1 MITDTEGGWTAEGGS
16 RVAADA
22 LIKIL
27 GPDVIRG
34 AVDFYVLDCGPGS
47 STACDVLREL
57 RPRIALERCV
67 QLYRTESDVQTRRWA
82 IILLAEIG
90 DASAL
95 EWMDELLADPD
106 DQIPMW
112 AAKLIDT
119 LWMSGAI
126 ELEEVEDW
134 VRRFSVHS
142 NPAVRRMAAS
152 IQSLIDSEQQAPPSS
167 RLKALAARLA
177 EEVPELE
184 DPERLLEEG
193 FVYALFGELARQLQK
208 WMTDRDEVIL
218 QKVFRLVNEYCDLHD
233 DAVDNLL
240 QTGLF
245 EVLADRVDLREPT
258 VALLKERGQF
268 LFAEIVEFHWGEE
281 SVRAL
286 GLEPPGTWAKPN
298 AKKWSRV

>member
-1 MITDTEGGWTAEGGS
+1 M
-16 RVAADA
+16 
-22 LIKIL
+22 
-27 GPDVIRG
+27 
-34 AVDFYVLDCGPGS
+34 
-47 STACDVLREL
+47 
-57 RPRIALERCV
+57 ERCV
-67 QLYRTESDVQTRRWA
+67 QLYRSESDRQTRRWA

-106 DQIPMW
+106 EQIPMW

-119 LWMSGAI
+119 LWMSGSI

-134 VRRFSVHS
+134 VRRFSAHS

-152 IQSLIDSEQQAPPSS
+152 IQSLIDPEQQAPPSP
-167 RLKALAARLA
+167 RLVALATRLV
-177 EEVPELE
+177 EEVPELQ
-184 DPERLLEEG
+184 DPERLLEQG
-193 FVYALFGELARQLQK
+193 LVYSLFGELAQELQAWITNGDVAIVK
-208 WMTDRDEVIL
+208 RAFGI
-218 QKVFRLVNEYCDLHD
+218 VNEYCDLHD

-258 VALLKERGQF
+258 VALLKERGRF

-281 SVRAL
+281 SVRTL